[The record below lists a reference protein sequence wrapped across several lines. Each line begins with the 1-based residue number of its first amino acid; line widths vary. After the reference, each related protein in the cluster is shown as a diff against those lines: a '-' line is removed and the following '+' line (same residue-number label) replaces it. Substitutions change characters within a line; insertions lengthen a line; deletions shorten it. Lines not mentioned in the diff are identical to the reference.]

1 MAGGMALVLSAPSG
15 AGKST
20 LVREVRSRVGGLDFS
35 VSHTTRPPRA
45 GETDGVDYH
54 FVEPTVFE
62 AMIREGA
69 FAEWAEV
76 HGNLYGTHL
85 RALEVRLEEGAD
97 VLLDIDVQGALQ
109 LGERVPGAVL
119 VFVLPPSW
127 AELRRRLTGRGLDS
141 EEVVERRL
149 ANARG
154 ELEQAMRYDYLVV
167 NDHLDRA
174 ADELCSIV
182 RAERCR
188 AARRKDLV
196 GELLNAEGG
205 RQKADG

>member
-1 MAGGMALVLSAPSG
+1 MSPGIPLVLSAPSG

-20 LVREVRSRVGGLDFS
+20 LVREVRSRVGELGFS
-35 VSHTTRPPRA
+35 VSHTTRSPRA

-54 FVEPTVFE
+54 FVDRPVFE
-62 AMIREGA
+62 AMIRGGA

-76 HGNLYGTHL
+76 HGNLYGTSL
-85 RALEVRLEEGAD
+85 PVLQARLKAGED

-109 LGERVPGAVL
+109 LAEKIPQAVL

-127 AELRRRLTGRGLDS
+127 AELRRRLAGRGLDS
-141 EEVVERRL
+141 AEVVERRL

-154 ELEQAMRYDYLVV
+154 ELERALRYDYLVV

-188 AARRKDLV
+188 SARRMDLV
-196 GELLNAEGG
+196 RELLNAE
-205 RQKADG
+205 A